1 MAEKKGLNCIK
12 AVLKS
17 QGRSQSWLADQMGLN
32 YNTVNGWCNNR
43 NQPYLSDLVKVAELL
58 EVAPADLI
66 TDGTKKEKGLSKTQ
80 TFLNFA

>member
-1 MAEKKGLNCIK
+1 MADKNELNRIK
-12 AVLKS
+12 AVLKDE
-17 QGRSQSWLADQMGLN
+17 GRSQGWLAKKMGLN

-66 TDGTKKEKGLSKTQ
+66 VDGSKKEKAQTKSLS
-80 TFLNFA
+80 FSNIS